1 MIVKILSKTAT
12 FNAVRYNT
20 NKMDRQTGELM
31 RIKNFGILGNVLELT
46 PEEVKNYLK
55 AFSAANKRVKSP
67 QFHAIISCKGREY
80 NKEQLANLAESWL
93 SKMGYG
99 ENPYIVVFHSD
110 TENNHVHIV
119 STRVT
124 KDGKKVDDRFDRPRA
139 IRYLDE
145 ILKQDIHQKQA
156 NSIKNIESYSFSTLA
171 QFKMLFE
178 KMNFSIQEKDGNLT
192 VWKSGEMIKTYSL
205 DKLNTMAGSYR
216 KDNKRLAQ
224 LRQIVH
230 KYKTETD
237 SSLVGVFQKL
247 PGNQDGKLSAYQSD
261 LTDLLHE
268 KFGLE
273 FIFHFKR
280 NHIPY
285 GYTMIDHKNRTVI
298 KGSELMKLS
307 ELVDLKAE
315 PRKTSKDIEIANL
328 IRHYNIETP
337 EHASLLARLYKI
349 SARKIQKGSKQLN
362 VQTRDDYRKI
372 FDYFLKHRPLTDL
385 ARLNIF
391 PIKES
396 GKWYLLDTGS
406 QYILPADDVLPPRHI
421 RELNDYKIDEPV
433 YHHLEDNKRNHLN
446 IFTNDV
452 DDERVYGKERR
463 KKKRENL

>member
-1 MIVKILSKTAT
+1 MMIVKILSKTAT

-31 RIKNFGILGNVLELT
+31 RIKNFGILGNAFELT

-55 AFSAANKRVKSP
+55 AFSAANKKVKSP
-67 QFHAIISCKGREY
+67 QFHAVISCKGREY
-80 NKEQLANLAESWL
+80 NKEQLANIAESWL

-124 KDGKKVDDRFDRPRA
+124 KDSKKVDDRFDRPRA
-139 IRYLDE
+139 IRHLDE
-145 ILKQDIHQKQA
+145 ILKDVYQKQA
-156 NSIKNIESYSFSTLA
+156 GTIKNIESYSFSTLA

-205 DKLNTMAGSYR
+205 DKLNTMARSYR
-216 KDNKRLAQ
+216 KDNKQLAQ

-247 PGNQDGKLSAYQSD
+247 PGNRDGKLSAYQSD

-273 FIFHFKR
+273 FIFHFKGNR
-280 NHIPY
+280 IPY
-285 GYTMIDHKNRTVI
+285 GYTMIDHKNKTVI

-315 PRKTSKDIEIANL
+315 PRKPSKDNKTADL

-337 EHASLLARLYKI
+337 EHVQLLARFYKI
-349 SARKIQKGSKQLN
+349 PAGKIQKSSKQLDAK
-362 VQTRDDYRKI
+362 TKGDYRKMLE
-372 FDYFLKHRPLTDL
+372 YYLKHRPLPDL
-385 ARLNIF
+385 AQLNIV
-391 PIKES
+391 PVKES
-396 GKWYLLDTGS
+396 GKWYLLDYGS
-406 QYILPADDVLPPRHI
+406 QYILPADDVLRSEYI
-421 RELNDYKIDEPV
+421 RELEDYKINETA
-433 YHHLEDNKRNHLN
+433 YHHLENNKNHHLN

-452 DDERVYGKERR
+452 DDERMYGKERR